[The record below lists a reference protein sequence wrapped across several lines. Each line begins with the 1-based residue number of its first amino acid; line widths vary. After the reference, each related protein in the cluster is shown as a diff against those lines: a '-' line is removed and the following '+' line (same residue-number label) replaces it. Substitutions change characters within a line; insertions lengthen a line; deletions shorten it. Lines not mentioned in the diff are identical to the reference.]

1 MHFYNKSDMDNQA
14 RKIPVRQSN
23 ASALSDY
30 ALGLRILARI
40 IARRHTRRITAI
52 PESKDGVSKEK

>member
-1 MHFYNKSDMDNQA
+1 MDNQA
-14 RKIPVRQSN
+14 SKIPTGQSN
-23 ASALSDY
+23 TSALSDY

-40 IARRHTRRITAI
+40 IARRRTRRIIAN

>member
-1 MHFYNKSDMDNQA
+1 MDKQA
-14 RKIPVRQSN
+14 RKIPDGQSN
-23 ASALSDY
+23 TSSSSDY

-40 IARRHTRRITAI
+40 IARRHTRRIMAN

>member
-1 MHFYNKSDMDNQA
+1 MDNHA
-14 RKIPVRQSN
+14 GKIPVRQSN
-23 ASALSDY
+23 GSELTDY

-52 PESKDGVSKEK
+52 PESRDGVSKEK